1 MFLQCQQAGSVASSH
16 LKTTEWVLVVL
27 SQTDFGW
34 WGVGG
39 CRRVRVRVA
48 GRDWVDQVS
57 LQFKC
62 LCPYSAYSLYPH

>member
-34 WGVGG
+34 WGFGWVSEGKGQGSGWGLGG
-39 CRRVRVRVA
+39 P
-48 GRDWVDQVS
+48 GVS
-57 LQFKC
+57 TIQMFM
-62 LCPYSAYSLYPH
+62 SL